1 MKEVSQAIEKVK
13 QEVQLSEWA
22 KDLEQQRQE
31 GLGVDEWCEKA
42 GIKRSTYYYR
52 LRRVREHLCRV
63 TGQMPQ
69 EHKDSAV
76 SSQQIVPIRTVGRI
90 SSESNGEIQCGE
102 IRVSFS
108 GTVTA
113 DHLRTVLEV
122 LRSC

>member
-31 GLGVDEWCEKA
+31 GLCVEEWCEKA

-63 TGQMPQ
+63 TGQMTQ
-69 EHKDSAV
+69 EHQGSAV

-90 SSESNGEIQCGE
+90 PSESNVEIQCGE